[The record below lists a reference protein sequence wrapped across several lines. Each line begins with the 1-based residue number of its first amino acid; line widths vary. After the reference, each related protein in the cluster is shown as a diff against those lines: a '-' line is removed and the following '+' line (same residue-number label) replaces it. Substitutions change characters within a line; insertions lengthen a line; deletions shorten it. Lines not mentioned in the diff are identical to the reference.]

1 MTLRSAT
8 KLPGVR
14 VSLVLLAAAVVVA
27 GWTLSR
33 ALRAPAA
40 GGAQVMSVAALEP
53 ITRGPLPPPA
63 DIQSAVESDLF
74 SRDRSAPSTPYRM
87 PGESAP
93 DNKPVVEPMKPLV
106 LGTAVANDGRSF
118 ATLQLGDATPT
129 LVHVGDKIGEWTVKG
144 IERRKVVLVSTIGTR
159 AELTVPKPG
168 Y

>member
-1 MTLRSAT
+1 MSWRSAT
-8 KLPGVR
+8 KMPDVR
-14 VSLVLLAAAVVVA
+14 VALVALTAAVVVA
-27 GWTLSR
+27 GWSLTR
-33 ALRAPAA
+33 ALRSPAA
-40 GGAQVMSVAALEP
+40 GETPVMSVAALEP

-63 DIQSAVESDLF
+63 DIQSAVETDLF
-74 SRDRSAPSTPYRM
+74 SRDRSAPAQPYRM

-93 DNKPVVEPMKPLV
+93 DDKPVVEPMKPLV

-144 IERRKVVLVSTIGTR
+144 IERRKVVLVSTAGSR

>member
-1 MTLRSAT
+1 MTWRSAI
-8 KLPGVR
+8 KMPGVR
-14 VSLVLLAAAVVVA
+14 IALVAFGAAMVAV
-27 GWTLSR
+27 GWTLAR
-33 ALRAPAA
+33 ALRTSAAA
-40 GGAQVMSVAALEP
+40 GAPVMSVAALEP
-53 ITRGPLPPPA
+53 ITRGPVPPPA

-74 SRDRSAPSTPYRM
+74 SRDRSAPSEPYRM

-144 IERRKVVLVSTIGTR
+144 IERRKVVLVSTAGSR

>member
-1 MTLRSAT
+1 MPA
-8 KLPGVR
+8 VR
-14 VSLVLLAAAVVVA
+14 AALVALAAGVIVA
-27 GWTLSR
+27 GWSLTR
-33 ALRAPAA
+33 ALRAPSA
-40 GGAQVMSVAALEP
+40 GETAVMSVATLEP

-74 SRDRSAPSTPYRM
+74 SRDRSAPSQPYRM

-93 DNKPVVEPMKPLV
+93 DDKPVVEPMKPLV

-118 ATLQLGDATPT
+118 ASLKLGDANPT
-129 LVHVGDKIGEWTVKG
+129 LVHVGDKIGEWTVKA
-144 IERRKVVLVSTIGTR
+144 IERSKVVLVSTTGTR

>member
-1 MTLRSAT
+1 MNWRSAV
-8 KLPGVR
+8 KVPAVR
-14 VSLVLLAAAVVVA
+14 MSLVVLAAALIVVA
-27 GWTLSR
+27 WTFAR
-33 ALRAPAA
+33 ALRAPV
-40 GGAQVMSVAALEP
+40 GGDTPVMSVAALEP

-74 SRDRSAPSTPYRM
+74 SHDRSAPESPYRM

-144 IERRKVVLVSTIGTR
+144 IERRKVVLVSTAGNR

>member
-1 MTLRSAT
+1 MNWRSST
-8 KLPGVR
+8 KVPVVR
-14 VSLVLLAAAVVVA
+14 LSLVVLAAAIIVV
-27 GWTLSR
+27 GWTVVR
-33 ALRAPAA
+33 ALRAPAD
-40 GGAQVMSVAALEP
+40 GDVPLMSVAALEP

-74 SRDRSAPSTPYRM
+74 SHDRSAPAQPYRM

-144 IERRKVVLVSTIGTR
+144 IERRKVVLVSTAGSR

>member
-1 MTLRSAT
+1 MNWRSAARI
-8 KLPGVR
+8 PVVR
-14 VSLVLLAAAVVVA
+14 TAVVALAAAIVA
-27 GWTLSR
+27 VGWSLSR
-33 ALRAPAA
+33 ALRPPAS
-40 GGAQVMSVAALEP
+40 GGTAVMSVAALEP

-74 SRDRSAPSTPYRM
+74 SRDRSAPSAPYRM

-93 DNKPVVEPMKPLV
+93 DNKPVVEPIKPIV

-144 IERRKVVLVSTIGTR
+144 IERRKVVLVSTAGNR

>member
-1 MTLRSAT
+1 MNWRSAI
-8 KLPGVR
+8 KMPGVR
-14 VSLVLLAAAVVVA
+14 VALVVLAVAIVAV
-27 GWTLSR
+27 GWTLTR
-33 ALRAPAA
+33 ALRTPAS
-40 GGAQVMSVAALEP
+40 GATAVLSVAALEP
-53 ITRGPLPPPA
+53 ITRGPVPPPA

-74 SRDRSAPSTPYRM
+74 SRDRSAPAQPYRM

-144 IERRKVVLVSTIGTR
+144 IERRKVVLVSTAGNR

>member
-1 MTLRSAT
+1 MNWRSAT
-8 KLPGVR
+8 KMPGVR
-14 VSLVLLAAAVVVA
+14 AALVALVTGVA
-27 GWTLSR
+27 LVGWTLTR

-40 GGAQVMSVAALEP
+40 GDTPVMSVAALEP

-63 DIQSAVESDLF
+63 DIQSAVEGDLF
-74 SRDRSAPSTPYRM
+74 SHDRSAPSQPYRM
-87 PGESAP
+87 PGESSP
-93 DNKPVVEPMKPLV
+93 DNKPVVEPIKPLV
-106 LGTAVANDGRSF
+106 LGTAVSNDGRSF

-144 IERRKVVLVSTIGTR
+144 IERRKVVLVSTAGSR

>member
-1 MTLRSAT
+1 MNWRSAIKMPT
-8 KLPGVR
+8 VR
-14 VSLVLLAAAVVVA
+14 VALVALAAAVGVV
-27 GWTLSR
+27 GWSLAR

-40 GGAQVMSVAALEP
+40 GGTPVMSLAALEP

-74 SRDRSAPSTPYRM
+74 SRDRSAPEQPYRM

-144 IERRKVVLVSTIGTR
+144 IERRKVVLVSTAGSR

>member
-14 VSLVLLAAAVVVA
+14 MSLVLLVAAVVVA
-27 GWTLSR
+27 GWTLGR

-40 GGAQVMSVAALEP
+40 GGASVMSVAALEP

>member
-1 MTLRSAT
+1 MNWRSAV
-8 KLPGVR
+8 KVPAVR
-14 VSLVLLAAAVVVA
+14 VSLVVLAAAIVVV
-27 GWTLSR
+27 GWTFAR
-33 ALRAPAA
+33 AFRAPDA
-40 GGAQVMSVAALEP
+40 GDTPVMSVAALEP
-53 ITRGPLPPPA
+53 MTRGPLPPPA
-63 DIQSAVESDLF
+63 DIQSAVEGDLF
-74 SRDRSAPSTPYRM
+74 SHDRSAPAQPYRM

-144 IERRKVVLVSTIGTR
+144 IERRKVVLVSTTGNR

>member
-1 MTLRSAT
+1 MNWRSVT
-8 KLPGVR
+8 KMPDVR
-14 VSLVLLAAAVVVA
+14 TALVVLVAAVGVV

-33 ALRAPAA
+33 ALRTPTA
-40 GGAQVMSVAALEP
+40 GGPPVMSVAALEP
-53 ITRGPLPPPA
+53 ITRGVLPPPA
-63 DIQSAVESDLF
+63 DIQSAVDADLF
-74 SRDRSAPSTPYRM
+74 SRDRSAPSAPYRM

-144 IERRKVVLVSTIGTR
+144 IERRKVVLVSTAGNR

>member
-1 MTLRSAT
+1 
-8 KLPGVR
+8 
-14 VSLVLLAAAVVVA
+14 
-27 GWTLSR
+27 
-33 ALRAPAA
+33 
-40 GGAQVMSVAALEP
+40 
-53 ITRGPLPPPA
+53 
-63 DIQSAVESDLF
+63 
-74 SRDRSAPSTPYRM
+74 M

-144 IERRKVVLVSTIGTR
+144 IERRKVVLVSTAGTR

>member
-1 MTLRSAT
+1 MTWRTAIRI
-8 KLPGVR
+8 PAVR
-14 VSLVLLAAAVVVA
+14 AALVVLAAAIGVVGWSLARAFRTPSA
-27 GWTLSR
+27 GDT
-33 ALRAPAA
+33 P
-40 GGAQVMSVAALEP
+40 VMSVAALEP

-74 SRDRSAPSTPYRM
+74 SRDRSAPAQPYRM
-87 PGESAP
+87 PGESVP
-93 DNKPVVEPMKPLV
+93 DNKPVVEPMMPLV

-129 LVHVGDKIGEWTVKG
+129 LVHVGDKIGEWTVKA
-144 IERRKVVLVSTIGTR
+144 IERSKVVLVSTAGNR

>member
-1 MTLRSAT
+1 MNWRSAV
-8 KLPGVR
+8 KVPVVR
-14 VSLVLLAAAVVVA
+14 MSLVVLAAAIVVA
-27 GWTLSR
+27 GWTFAR
-33 ALRAPAA
+33 ALRTPNAGDAPA
-40 GGAQVMSVAALEP
+40 MSVAALDP

-63 DIQSAVESDLF
+63 DVQSAVESDLF
-74 SRDRSAPSTPYRM
+74 SHDRSAPAQPYRM

-93 DNKPVVEPMKPLV
+93 DNKPFVEPMKPLV

-144 IERRKVVLVSTIGTR
+144 IERRKVVLVSTTGSR